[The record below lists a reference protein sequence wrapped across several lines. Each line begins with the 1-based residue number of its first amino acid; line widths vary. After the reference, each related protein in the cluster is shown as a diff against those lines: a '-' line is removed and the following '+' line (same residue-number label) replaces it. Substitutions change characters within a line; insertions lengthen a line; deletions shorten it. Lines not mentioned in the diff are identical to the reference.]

1 MKMLGIKKHIKLRK
15 NIKTK
20 SFHRDFEP
28 WWFQKKYM
36 MNIKKFHLNVFRT
49 LLNKDIILG
58 AKDFRIR
65 QLREKT
71 KQIENNHIYEIDHI
85 TFEKQW
91 TSEFI
96 KFINCL
102 KDICSTIKF
111 CPNNSRNCLC
121 SQLEFRIF
129 GGIINKIINP
139 SFYLEDHDIDIY
151 LSATG
156 SYSSVPPEL
165 QLQFLEKVKRHK
177 LLIDLVD
184 SSKLRND
191 FAINGYGRLVNR
203 PGLNGLKH
211 FKARRYFEKIGFIKV
226 DILTGRPNN
235 VGVDCLISNLE
246 YCPYRET
253 ISTIRPQVSLIGTL
267 MDIRHKVAKLIIP
280 DFSGA
285 SSVEQVMLL
294 ESRQK
299 KYKLQNWNVKNSFT
313 FPKVSESWECC
324 ICFDASYDTESHDNV
339 ITFECNHSFCKSC
352 VKKMISTDAC
362 LSKNSCPLCRS
373 PIKVKLEICNKDE
386 DLYRTKCVCTHG
398 PNINLGL
405 SRRPISDEDS
415 DDDDSEDDSD
425 DDSNFEMPELEE
437 VNSDQNDSEVVYF
450 DENQFTGIAELFA
463 NYDTNN
469 PDHPYHGYSQLNR
482 SDFTVFGPGMIINI
496 DVVENQSS
504 GIAELF
510 ANYDT
515 NNPDHPMHGFT
526 DEDRLANEAIV
537 NTWANAETSDDSDDS
552 DFSDDS
558 DVLTIA
564 SFVNTDD
571 SDDSDDSDD

>member
-203 PGLNGLKH
+203 
-211 FKARRYFEKIGFIKV
+211 
-226 DILTGRPNN
+226 
-235 VGVDCLISNLE
+235 
-246 YCPYRET
+246 
-253 ISTIRPQVSLIGTL
+253 
-267 MDIRHKVAKLIIP
+267 
-280 DFSGA
+280 
-285 SSVEQVMLL
+285 
-294 ESRQK
+294 
-299 KYKLQNWNVKNSFT
+299 
-313 FPKVSESWECC
+313 
-324 ICFDASYDTESHDNV
+324 
-339 ITFECNHSFCKSC
+339 
-352 VKKMISTDAC
+352 
-362 LSKNSCPLCRS
+362 
-373 PIKVKLEICNKDE
+373 
-386 DLYRTKCVCTHG
+386 
-398 PNINLGL
+398 
-405 SRRPISDEDS
+405 
-415 DDDDSEDDSD
+415 
-425 DDSNFEMPELEE
+425 
-437 VNSDQNDSEVVYF
+437 
-450 DENQFTGIAELFA
+450 
-463 NYDTNN
+463 
-469 PDHPYHGYSQLNR
+469 
-482 SDFTVFGPGMIINI
+482 
-496 DVVENQSS
+496 
-504 GIAELF
+504 
-510 ANYDT
+510 
-515 NNPDHPMHGFT
+515 
-526 DEDRLANEAIV
+526 
-537 NTWANAETSDDSDDS
+537 
-552 DFSDDS
+552 
-558 DVLTIA
+558 
-564 SFVNTDD
+564 
-571 SDDSDDSDD
+571 